1 MKRQFKFPDNCLF
14 YSTFVWVEDID
25 RGIYR
30 IGLTDYGQYVLDDI
44 ISVTLPETGIL
55 VEKDEEIISIDSIED
70 SFVITSPIS
79 GKIIAVN
86 EILRQSPELL
96 NESPYNEGWLI
107 EMEIETEDDLDQL
120 MDSNEILD
128 VFHEEIEDEDF
139 DDNEDE
145 LEESDDF
152 AEEDAYEYSDNI
164 SDY

>member
-14 YSTFVWVEDID
+14 YSTYVWVEDND

-70 SFVITSPIS
+70 SLVITAPIS
-79 GKIIAVN
+79 GKIIEVN

-96 NESPYNEGWLI
+96 NESPYDEGWII
-107 EMEIETEDDLDQL
+107 EMEIESEDDLDQL

-139 DDNEDE
+139 EDDE
-145 LEESDDF
+145 LEESDHFD
-152 AEEDAYEYSDNI
+152 EESGYEYSDNI